1 MRKSLLFVM
10 VALLTT
16 VTTLTIQA
24 QAHKS
29 LPQNAKDYIS
39 KHFKDYTINHYE
51 KDRDIIDI
59 EHTVY
64 ISNTKNTYKLEFN
77 EKGVVQK
84 IESKNRNSNLPK
96 SVLPVKITEYVNKH
110 FPNTQIVEWSRDNN
124 KQVVELDNE
133 LELVFN
139 SKGNFVRID
148 D

>member
-1 MRKSLLFVM
+1 MRKSLLFV
-10 VALLTT
+10 LGTLFTTLTI
-16 VTTLTIQA
+16 LTIQA
-24 QAHKS
+24 QTHKS
-29 LPQNAKDYIS
+29 LPQNAKDYLS

-96 SVLPVKITEYVNKH
+96 SVLSVKITEYVNKN
-110 FPNTQIVEWSRDNN
+110 FPNAQIIEWSRDNN
-124 KQVVELDNE
+124 KQVIELDND
-133 LELVFN
+133 LDLVFDK
-139 SKGNFVRID
+139 KGNFVRID